1 MSMSDPNTTKIVRVL
16 VCYYGVTFYALSV
29 SNVAEFHSAC
39 GERVWPFMLAHTLI
53 SLLIALGS
61 LVAGYSNQA
70 CCIGVSDDFILYATM
85 ATIALFCAISLPVG
99 VPILSSAATSK
110 TCEHAMGQSPG
121 SSSMWLVYSGL
132 VGLVLT
138 ALGGAVALLMLL
150 FLIGQI
156 VHDHFN
162 AQPQVQPQSHS
173 YSVPHQQPL
182 DFHSRP

>member
-1 MSMSDPNTTKIVRVL
+1 MALHAGTHIDFITHCL
-16 VCYYGVTFYALSV
+16 GVT
-29 SNVAEFHSAC
+29 C
-39 GERVWPFMLAHTLI
+39 RQLAR
-53 SLLIALGS
+53 
-61 LVAGYSNQA
+61 
-70 CCIGVSDDFILYATM
+70 CIGVSDDFILHATM

-99 VPILSSAATSK
+99 VPILSSASTSK

-132 VGLVLT
+132 VGL

-162 AQPQVQPQSHS
+162 AQ
-173 YSVPHQQPL
+173 
-182 DFHSRP
+182 F